1 MFYHSIK
8 GNSSSKQISISSSK
22 SSLVAGESVDLM
34 CSATIEDSNTSSMQ
48 YVWSGPAMNDI
59 YNGSRPIL
67 SLHNIHLSEAGEYKC
82 SASLHNLFIT
92 AGIPVVLQCK

>member
-1 MFYHSIK
+1 MFYHFIK
-8 GNSSSKQISISSSK
+8 GNSSSKQISISNSK
-22 SSLVAGESVDLM
+22 SSVVAGESVDLK
-34 CSATIEDSNTSSMQ
+34 CSATIEDFTMQ
-48 YVWSGPAMNDI
+48 HVWSGPAINDM